1 MTKEEIVSRLY
12 DRYIKPTENKK
23 GSFIG
28 VEIEMPIVNSA
39 HRAVDFEIVHKLTAS
54 FLKEFGFI
62 PTGIDEQGNIYS
74 ALNKANGDIFSY
86 DCSYNN
92 MEFSFGKESEL
103 HTIHGRFCRYYDF
116 VQDFFRP
123 YNYTLTGMG
132 INPNRLVN
140 NNIPIENGRYKMLF
154 HHLSSFSKYA
164 CLPMYF
170 HRYPQ
175 FGMFSSASQVQLD
188 VTKEKLP
195 QVINT
200 FNQLE
205 PIKALIFNNSV
216 LLHENEELLCCRDML
231 WENST
236 HGINPHN
243 VGMYDCEIKTVD
255 DILNYISTTAIY
267 CVERDGKYLNFKPVN
282 ILEYFNIDT
291 LTGEYLDNGEIHSIE
306 FHPQPEDISYLRTF
320 KFEDLTYRGTIE
332 FRSACCQPI
341 SDVMTV
347 AAFHLGLLNKT
358 AELSNLIKNDRSLYN
373 NGYNAVELR
382 RQLVCR
388 ELPAYIDT
396 DGMYGL
402 AKAVLDLCKDG
413 LTERGFGEE
422 IYLVPLYER
431 IEKRTNP
438 AESMLQRLK
447 SGTSIDEIIREYGRS
462 ASAVDSIM

>member
-1 MTKEEIVSRLY
+1 MTKEEIISRLY

-28 VEIEMPIVNSA
+28 VEIEMPIVNLEHS
-39 HRAVDFEIVHKLTAS
+39 AVDFKIVHTLTS
-54 FLKEFGFI
+54 VFLKEFGFI
-62 PTGIDEQGNIYS
+62 PTGIDEQGKIYS
-74 ALNKANGDIFSY
+74 ALNKQNGDIFSY

-103 HTIHGRFCRYYDF
+103 HTIYRRFCRYYDF

-154 HHLSSFSKYA
+154 HHLSSFSKYT

-188 VTKEKLP
+188 VTKESLP
-195 QVINT
+195 QVINA

-205 PIKALIFNNSV
+205 PIKALLFNNSV
-216 LLHENEELLCCRDML
+216 LLNENEELLCCRDML

-282 ILEYFNIDT
+282 ILEYFNTDT
-291 LTGEYLDNGEIHSIE
+291 LIGEYLENGEIRSVE
-306 FHPQPEDISYLRTF
+306 FCPQLEDMFYLRTF
-320 KFEDLTYRGTIE
+320 KFEDLTYRGTVE
-332 FRSACCQPI
+332 FRSSCCQPV

-358 AELSNLIKNDRSLYN
+358 AELTALMKNDRSLYN

-388 ELPAYIDT
+388 ELPAYTDT
-396 DGMYGL
+396 DGLYAL
-402 AKAVLDLCKDG
+402 AESVLDLCKEG
-413 LTERGFGEE
+413 LCERGFNEE
-422 IYLVPLYER
+422 IYLAPLYER
-431 IEKRTNP
+431 VKNQTNP
-438 AESMLQRLK
+438 AKTMLERLK
-447 SGTSIDEIIREYGRS
+447 KGESIGRIINDYGKL
-462 ASAVDSIM
+462 

>member
-1 MTKEEIVSRLY
+1 MRKEEVMKRLY

-23 GSFIG
+23 NVYIG
-28 VEIEMPIVNSA
+28 VEIEMPIVNLE
-39 HRAVDFEIVHKLTAS
+39 HKPVDFEIVHRLTGE
-54 FLKEFGFI
+54 FLKEFHFT
-62 PTGIDEQGNIYS
+62 PTGIDGHGNIYS
-74 ALNKANGDIFSY
+74 ALNKENGDIFSY

-103 HTIHGRFCRYYDF
+103 HSIHGRFRRYYDF
-116 VQDFFRP
+116 VQDFFKT

-164 CLPMYF
+164 QLPMYF

-175 FGMFSSASQVQLD
+175 FGMFASASQVQLD
-188 VTKEKLP
+188 VTKNTLP
-195 QVINT
+195 EVINI
-200 FNQLE
+200 FNQIE
-205 PIKALIFNNSV
+205 PIKAILFSNSV
-216 LLHENEELLCCRDML
+216 LLGENEDLLCCRDML

-282 ILEYFNIDT
+282 ILKYFT
-291 LTGEYLDNGEIHSIE
+291 LEKLTGEYLEDNEIRSVE
-306 FHPQPEDISYLRTF
+306 FQPKPEDIAYLRTF
-320 KFEDLTYRGTIE
+320 KFEDLTYRGTVE

-347 AAFHLGLLNKT
+347 SAFHLGLLNKT
-358 AELSNLIKNDRSLYN
+358 SELAEIIKNDTVLYHK
-373 NGYNAVELR
+373 GYNSAELR
-382 RQLVCR
+382 KQLVKR
-388 ELPAYIDT
+388 ELPAYIDEN
-396 DGMYGL
+396 GL
-402 AKAVLDLCKDG
+402 YALAQSVLALSREG
-413 LTERGFGEE
+413 LRERGFGEE
-422 IYLVPLYER
+422 IYISPLYER

-438 AESMLQRLK
+438 ARSMLDRLN
-447 SGTSIDEIIREYGRS
+447 SGVHIDEIVREYS
-462 ASAVDSIM
+462 

>member
-1 MTKEEIVSRLY
+1 MTKEEIINRLY
-12 DRYIKPTENKK
+12 DRYIRPTEHKK
-23 GSFIG
+23 DSFVG
-28 VEIEMPIVNSA
+28 VEIEMPIVNLEGK
-39 HRAVDFEIVHKLTAS
+39 AVDFEIVHMLTSA

-62 PTGIDEQGNIYS
+62 PTGIDEQGNIYA
-74 ALNKANGDIFSY
+74 ALNKENGDIFSY

-92 MEFSFGKESEL
+92 MEFSFGKEIEL

-123 YNYTLTGMG
+123 YHYTLTGMG

-140 NNIPIENGRYKMLF
+140 HNIPIENGRYKMLF
-154 HHLSSFSKYA
+154 HHLSSFSKYS

-188 VTKEKLP
+188 VTKESLP
-195 QVINT
+195 QVIHT

-205 PIKALIFNNSV
+205 PIKALLFNNSV
-216 LLHENEELLCCRDML
+216 LLNENEELLCCRDML

-243 VGMYDCEIKTVD
+243 VGMYDCEIKTIE
-255 DILNYISTTAIY
+255 DILNYISTTAVY
-267 CVERDGKYLNFKPVN
+267 CVERDDKYLNFKPVN
-282 ILEYFNIDT
+282 IIEYFNKDSLI
-291 LTGEYLDNGEIHSIE
+291 GEYLENGEVHSMK
-306 FHPQPEDISYLRTF
+306 FRPQTEDISYLRTF

-358 AELSNLIKNDRSLYN
+358 AELMELIKNDRSLYH
-373 NGYNAVELR
+373 NGYNAAELR

-396 DGMYGL
+396 EGMYTL
-402 AKAVLDLCKDG
+402 AKRVLDLCKEG
-413 LTERGFGEE
+413 LCEREFGEE
-422 IYLVPLYER
+422 IYLAPLYER
-431 IEKRTNP
+431 VNKQTNP
-438 AESMLQRLK
+438 SKTMLDRLQNGESIR
-447 SGTSIDEIIREYGRS
+447 SIIEDYGK
-462 ASAVDSIM
+462 V

>member
-1 MTKEEIVSRLY
+1 MTKEEVKNRLY

-23 GSFIG
+23 NLYIG
-28 VEIEMPIVNSA
+28 VEIEMPIVNLK
-39 HRAVDFEIVHKLTAS
+39 HQAVDFRIVHQLTGK
-54 FLKEFGFI
+54 FLKEFHFT

-74 ALNKANGDIFSY
+74 ALNRENGDIFSY

-103 HTIHGRFCRYYDF
+103 HSIHGRFRRYYDF

-123 YNYTLTGMG
+123 YHYTLTGMG

-140 NNIPIENGRYKMLF
+140 HNVPIENGRYKMLF
-154 HHLSSFSKYA
+154 HHLSSFAKYA
-164 CLPMYF
+164 WLPMYF

-188 VTKEKLP
+188 VTKERLP
-195 QVINT
+195 EVINI

-205 PIKALIFNNSV
+205 PVKALLFSNSV
-216 LLHENEELLCCRDML
+216 LLGENEGLLCCRDML

-267 CVERDGKYLNFKPVN
+267 CAEREGKYLNFKPVN
-282 ILEYFNIDT
+282 ILEYFT
-291 LTGEYLDNGEIHSIE
+291 LEKLTGEYLENNQIHSME
-306 FHPQPEDISYLRTF
+306 FQPKPEDIEYLRTF
-320 KFEDLTYRGTIE
+320 KFEDLTYRGTVE

-347 AAFHLGLLNKT
+347 SAFHLGLLNKT
-358 AELSNLIKNDRSLYN
+358 EELQNLIKSDTSLYHK
-373 NGYNAVELR
+373 GYNAVELR
-382 RQLVCR
+382 RQLVKK
-388 ELPAYIDT
+388 EIPAYT
-396 DGMYGL
+396 DENDLYSL
-402 AKAVLDLCKDG
+402 AKGVLDICRQG
-413 LTERGFGEE
+413 LSERGFGEE
-422 IYLVPLYER
+422 IYISPLYER

-438 AESMLQRLK
+438 ARSMLEQLK
-447 SGTSIDEIIREYGRS
+447 NGVRIDEIVKEYS
-462 ASAVDSIM
+462 

>member
-1 MTKEEIVSRLY
+1 MRKEEVMKRLY

-23 GSFIG
+23 NVYIG
-28 VEIEMPIVNSA
+28 VEIEMPIVNLE
-39 HRAVDFEIVHKLTAS
+39 HKPVDFEIVHRLTGE
-54 FLKEFGFI
+54 FLKEFHFT
-62 PTGIDEQGNIYS
+62 PTGIDGHGNIYS
-74 ALNKANGDIFSY
+74 ALNKENGDIFSY

-103 HTIHGRFCRYYDF
+103 HSIHGRFRRYYDF
-116 VQDFFRP
+116 VQDFFKT

-164 CLPMYF
+164 QLPMYF

-175 FGMFSSASQVQLD
+175 FGMFASASQVQLD
-188 VTKEKLP
+188 VTKERLP
-195 QVINT
+195 EVISI
-200 FNQLE
+200 FNQIE
-205 PIKALIFNNSV
+205 PIKAVLFSNSV
-216 LLHENEELLCCRDML
+216 LLGENEDLLCCRDML

-243 VGMYDCEIKTVD
+243 VGMHDCEMKTVD

-282 ILEYFNIDT
+282 ILEYFN
-291 LTGEYLDNGEIHSIE
+291 LEKVTGEYLENDEIHSME
-306 FHPQPEDISYLRTF
+306 FQPKPEDIEYLRTF

-347 AAFHLGLLNKT
+347 SAFQLGLLNKT
-358 AELSNLIKNDRSLYN
+358 AELAEIIKNDTVLYHK
-373 NGYNAVELR
+373 GYNAVELR
-382 RQLVCR
+382 KQLVKR
-388 ELPAYIDT
+388 ELPAYIDEK
-396 DGMYGL
+396 GLYAL
-402 AKAVLDLCKDG
+402 AKSVLDVCKEG
-413 LTERGFGEE
+413 LQERGFGEE
-422 IYLVPLYER
+422 IYLSPLYER

-438 AESMLQRLK
+438 ARSMLERLEN
-447 SGTSIDEIIREYGRS
+447 GVHIDEIIKEYGR
-462 ASAVDSIM
+462 

>member
-1 MTKEEIVSRLY
+1 MTKQEIMDRLY

-23 GSFIG
+23 NCYIG
-28 VEIEMPIVNSA
+28 IEIEMPIVNLE
-39 HRAVDFEIVHKLTAS
+39 HRAVDFEIVHTLTAA

-74 ALNKANGDIFSY
+74 ALNKENGDIFSY

-103 HTIHGRFCRYYDF
+103 HTIHGRFCRYYNF

-132 INPNRLVN
+132 TNPNRLVN

-195 QVINT
+195 QTINT

-205 PIKALIFNNSV
+205 PIKALLFNNSV
-216 LLHENEELLCCRDML
+216 LLNENEDLLCCRDML

-255 DILNYISTTAIY
+255 NILNYISTTSVY

-282 ILEYFNIDT
+282 VLEYFNIDT
-291 LTGEYLDNGEIHSIE
+291 LTGEYIENGVVRSME
-306 FHPQPEDISYLRTF
+306 FHPQPDDISYLRTF

-332 FRSACCQPI
+332 FRSSCCQPI
-341 SDVMTV
+341 SDVMTI

-358 AELSNLIKNDRSLYN
+358 AELDELIKNDTSLYN
-373 NGYNAVELR
+373 NGYNAAELR

-388 ELPAYIDT
+388 ELPAYINQ
-396 DGMYGL
+396 DGLYEL
-402 AKAVLDLCKDG
+402 SKKILDLCKEG
-413 LTERGFGEE
+413 LCERGFGEE
-422 IYLVPLYER
+422 IYLRPLYER
-431 IEKRTNP
+431 VEKRTNP
-438 AESMLQRLK
+438 ARSMLDRLK
-447 SGTSIDEIIREYGRS
+447 NGESINEIIKDYGK
-462 ASAVDSIM
+462 VQIMS

>member
-1 MTKEEIVSRLY
+1 MTKEEIINRLY
-12 DRYIKPTENKK
+12 DRYIRPTEHKK
-23 GSFIG
+23 DSFVG
-28 VEIEMPIVNSA
+28 VEIEMPIVNLEGK
-39 HRAVDFEIVHKLTAS
+39 AVDFEIVHMLTSA

-62 PTGIDEQGNIYS
+62 PTGIDEQGNIYA
-74 ALNKANGDIFSY
+74 ALNKENGDIFSY

-92 MEFSFGKESEL
+92 MEFSFGKEIEL

-123 YNYTLTGMG
+123 YHYTLTGMG

-140 NNIPIENGRYKMLF
+140 HNIPIENGRYKMLF
-154 HHLSSFSKYA
+154 HHLSSFSKYS

-188 VTKEKLP
+188 VTKERLP
-195 QVINT
+195 EVIHI

-205 PIKALIFNNSV
+205 PIKALLFSNSV
-216 LLHENEELLCCRDML
+216 LLGENEELLCCRDML

-243 VGMYDCEIKTVD
+243 VGMYDCEIKTAD

-267 CVERDGKYLNFKPVN
+267 CVEREGKYLNFKPVN
-282 ILEYFNIDT
+282 ILEYFT
-291 LTGEYLDNGEIHSIE
+291 LEKLSGEYLENNEIHSME
-306 FHPQPEDISYLRTF
+306 FQPKPEDIEYLRTF

-347 AAFHLGLLNKT
+347 SAFHLGLLNKT
-358 AELSNLIKNDRSLYN
+358 AELKEIIKNDTVLYHK
-373 NGYNAVELR
+373 GYNAAELR
-382 RQLVCR
+382 KQLVNR
-388 ELPAYIDT
+388 RLPAYIDEN
-396 DGMYGL
+396 GLYAL
-402 AKAVLDLCKDG
+402 AKSVLDICREG
-413 LTERGFGEE
+413 LEERGFGEE
-422 IYLVPLYER
+422 IYLSPLYER
-431 IEKRTNP
+431 IEKKTNP
-438 AESMLQRLK
+438 ARSMLDRLNN
-447 SGTSIDEIIREYGRS
+447 GVHIDKIIKEYGS
-462 ASAVDSIM
+462 

>member
-1 MTKEEIVSRLY
+1 MTKEEIMGCLY

-23 GSFIG
+23 DSFIG
-28 VEIEMPIVNSA
+28 VEIEMPIVNLE
-39 HRAVDFEIVHKLTAS
+39 HKAVDFEIVHKLTSA
-54 FLKEFGFI
+54 FLGEFGFI
-62 PTGIDEQGNIYS
+62 PTGIDEQGHIYS
-74 ALNKANGDIFSY
+74 ALNRENGDIFSY

-103 HTIHGRFCRYYDF
+103 HTIHGRFCKYYNF
-116 VQDFFRP
+116 VQGFFRP

-188 VTKEKLP
+188 VTKETAP

-205 PIKALIFNNSV
+205 PIKALLFSNSV
-216 LLHENEELLCCRDML
+216 LLNENEDLICCRDML

-243 VGMYDCEIKTVD
+243 VGMYDCEIKTID

-267 CVERDGKYLNFKPVN
+267 CVEREGRYLNFKPVN

-291 LTGEYLDNGEIHSIE
+291 LTGEYLENGEICSME
-306 FHPQPEDISYLRTF
+306 FHPQPEDIAYLRTF

-341 SDVMTV
+341 SGVMTV
-347 AAFHLGLLNKT
+347 SAFHLGLLNKT
-358 AELSNLIKNDRSLYN
+358 EELAGLMKSDNTVYN

-388 ELPAYIDT
+388 EMPSYIDA
-396 DGMYGL
+396 DGLYYL
-402 AKAVLDLCKDG
+402 AGAVLDLCKAG
-413 LTERGFGEE
+413 LNERGLGEE
-422 IYLVPLYER
+422 IYLAPLYER

-438 AESMLQRLK
+438 ARSMLERLK
-447 SGTSIDEIIREYGRS
+447 NGEKINDIINDYGK
-462 ASAVDSIM
+462 I

>member
-1 MTKEEIVSRLY
+1 MRKEEVMKRLY

-23 GSFIG
+23 NVYIG
-28 VEIEMPIVNSA
+28 VEIEMPIVNLE
-39 HRAVDFEIVHKLTAS
+39 HKPVDFEIVHRLTGE
-54 FLKEFGFI
+54 FLKEFHFT
-62 PTGIDEQGNIYS
+62 PTGIDGHGNIYS
-74 ALNKANGDIFSY
+74 ALNKENGDIFSY

-103 HTIHGRFCRYYDF
+103 HSIHGRFRRYYDF
-116 VQDFFRP
+116 VQDFFKT

-164 CLPMYF
+164 QLPMYF

-175 FGMFSSASQVQLD
+175 FGMFASASQVQLD
-188 VTKEKLP
+188 VTKNTLP
-195 QVINT
+195 EVINI
-200 FNQLE
+200 FNQIE
-205 PIKALIFNNSV
+205 PIKAILFSNSV
-216 LLHENEELLCCRDML
+216 LLGENEDLLCCRDML

-282 ILEYFNIDT
+282 ILKYFT
-291 LTGEYLDNGEIHSIE
+291 LEKLTGEYLEDNEIRSVE
-306 FHPQPEDISYLRTF
+306 FQPKPEDIAYLRTF
-320 KFEDLTYRGTIE
+320 KFEDLTYRGTVE

-347 AAFHLGLLNKT
+347 SAFHLGLLNKT
-358 AELSNLIKNDRSLYN
+358 SVLAEIIKNDTVLYHK
-373 NGYNAVELR
+373 GYNSAELR
-382 RQLVCR
+382 KQLVKR
-388 ELPAYIDT
+388 ELPAYIDEN
-396 DGMYGL
+396 GL
-402 AKAVLDLCKDG
+402 YALAQSVLDVCKEG
-413 LTERGFGEE
+413 LRERGFGEE
-422 IYLVPLYER
+422 IYISPLYER

-438 AESMLQRLK
+438 ARSMLDRLN
-447 SGTSIDEIIREYGRS
+447 SGVHIDEIVREYS
-462 ASAVDSIM
+462 

>member
-1 MTKEEIVSRLY
+1 MTKEEIINRLY
-12 DRYIKPTENKK
+12 DRYIRPTEHKK
-23 GSFIG
+23 DSFVG
-28 VEIEMPIVNSA
+28 VEIEMPIVNLEGK
-39 HRAVDFEIVHKLTAS
+39 AVDFEIVHMLTSA

-62 PTGIDEQGNIYS
+62 PTGIDEQGNIYA
-74 ALNKANGDIFSY
+74 ALNKENGDIFSY

-92 MEFSFGKESEL
+92 MEFSFGKEIEL

-123 YNYTLTGMG
+123 YHYTLTGMG

-140 NNIPIENGRYKMLF
+140 HNIPIENGRYKMLF
-154 HHLSSFSKYA
+154 HHLSSFSKYS

-188 VTKEKLP
+188 VTKESLP
-195 QVINT
+195 QVIHT

-205 PIKALIFNNSV
+205 PIKALLFNNSV
-216 LLHENEELLCCRDML
+216 LLNENEELLCCRDML

-243 VGMYDCEIKTVD
+243 VGMYDCEIKTIE
-255 DILNYISTTAIY
+255 DILNYISTTAVY

-282 ILEYFNIDT
+282 IIEYFNKNSLI
-291 LTGEYLDNGEIHSIE
+291 GEYLENGEVHSMK
-306 FHPQPEDISYLRTF
+306 FRPQTEDISYLRTF

-358 AELSNLIKNDRSLYN
+358 AELMELIKNDRSLYH
-373 NGYNAVELR
+373 NGYNAAELR

-396 DGMYGL
+396 EGMYTL
-402 AKAVLDLCKDG
+402 AKRVLDLCKEG
-413 LTERGFGEE
+413 LCEREFGEE
-422 IYLVPLYER
+422 IYLAPLYER
-431 IEKRTNP
+431 VNKQTNP
-438 AESMLQRLK
+438 SKTMLDRLQNGESIR
-447 SGTSIDEIIREYGRS
+447 SIIEDYGK
-462 ASAVDSIM
+462 V